1 MFMKEVN
8 LKIMNIQDYD
18 ILSCILNRPFV
29 NQRLLSETSGY
40 SLGKVNQSLKLL
52 VQSGYLDDSFCP
64 TDKCNAEA
72 SEKKP
77 DNAIILAAGYGLRMA
92 PIGNEIPKG
101 LLTVND
107 EPLIERLICQ
117 LHEAQITNITIVVG
131 FMKEQYEYLI
141 DKYNVKLLVNPDY
154 AVKNNIHSLKLA
166 LNLLSNTYIIPCD
179 IWCETNPFH
188 QIELHSWYMVSD
200 MIDDES
206 DIRVNRKMELV
217 RVPEGS
223 GGNSMIGISYLLK
236 KDSDIVTQ
244 RILEFSNN
252 KLYDHRFWEE
262 ALYENNHMIL
272 PARLVR
278 AADTYEIN
286 TFEQLRELDD
296 SSNSLQSDIITLIA
310 DTLSA
315 DTQNILNIE
324 VLKKGMTNRS
334 FRFSCNGKRYIM
346 RIPGEGTN
354 RLINRLQ
361 EYEVYQTIQG
371 KNICD
376 PIRYINPDTGYKMT
390 EFLEN
395 ARTCD
400 SNDPEDVR
408 RCMQYLRQFHEYH
421 LTVNHTFDLYENI
434 EHYETLRGNV
444 PSCYRDYEE
453 TKAKIYELK
462 KYIDAQPKNWT
473 LTHIDAVCDNFL
485 LVPTGDHEEI
495 RLIDWEYSGMQ
506 DAHVDIAMFA
516 IYAMYDREQV
526 EALIDS
532 YFPEGCSK
540 DVRLKIYCYI
550 ATCGLL
556 WSNWCE
562 YKRILGIDFGEYSLR
577 QYRFAKDYYNIFRK
591 EQ

>member
-1 MFMKEVN
+1 
-8 LKIMNIQDYD
+8 MNIRDYD

-64 TDKCNAEA
+64 TDKCNAEI
-72 SEKKP
+72 SVKKP

-117 LHEAQITNITIVVG
+117 LHEAQITNITVIAG
-131 FMKEQYEYLI
+131 FMKEQYEYLM
-141 DKYNVKLLVNPDY
+141 DKYDVELLVNPDY

-179 IWCETNPFH
+179 IWCETNPFR

-206 DIRVNRKMELV
+206 DVRVNRKMELV

-223 GGNSMIGISYLLK
+223 GGNRMIGISYLLK
-236 KDSDIVTQ
+236 QDSDIVRQ
-244 RILEFSNN
+244 RILKFANN

-278 AADTYEIN
+278 ATDIYEIN

-296 SSNSLQSDIITLIA
+296 SSDSLQSDIITLIA
-310 DTLSA
+310 DTLS
-315 DTQNILNIE
+315 DDIKDILHIE

-334 FRFSCNGKRYIM
+334 FRFSCNNKRYIM
-346 RIPGEGTN
+346 RIPGEGSN
-354 RLINRLQ
+354 QLINRQQ
-361 EYEVYQTIQG
+361 EYEVYQVIQG

-421 LTVNHTFDLYENI
+421 LTVTHTFDLYENI
-434 EHYETLRGNV
+434 EHYESLWNGT
-444 PSCYRDYEE
+444 PSCYRDYAE

-473 LTHIDAVCDNFL
+473 LTHIDANCDNFL
-485 LVPTGDHEEI
+485 FVPAGDHEEI
-495 RLIDWEYSGMQ
+495 RLIDWEYAGMQ

-540 DVRLKIYCYI
+540 EVRLKIYCYI